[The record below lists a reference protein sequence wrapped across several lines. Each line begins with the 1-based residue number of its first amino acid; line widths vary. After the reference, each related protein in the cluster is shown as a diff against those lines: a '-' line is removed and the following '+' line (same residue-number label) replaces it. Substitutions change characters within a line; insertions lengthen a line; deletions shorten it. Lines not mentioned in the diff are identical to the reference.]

1 MAALA
6 ISGPCVFRSKKG
18 PPASIRRRRCR
29 NTRAPCPRIRQR
41 ALDPRRQPDR
51 GLIGP
56 RGLKHDARL
65 SANRGPTMLKQIA
78 LAAAL
83 LVFFLAGGAEA
94 TRCEDL
100 LKRFGDRLAQPACFE
115 SQDLTTRNGLPGQ
128 LTTPLDNTQVD
139 KDGNPLP
146 AGAWTPRTDR
156 TVIAPDA

>member
-1 MAALA
+1 MM
-6 ISGPCVFRSKKG
+6 
-18 PPASIRRRRCR
+18 
-29 NTRAPCPRIRQR
+29 
-41 ALDPRRQPDR
+41 R
-51 GLIGP
+51 GSRPTG
-56 RGLKHDARL
+56 D
-65 SANRGPTMLKQIA
+65 PTMLKQIA

-115 SQDLTTRNGLPGQ
+115 SQDLTTRNELPGQ

-156 TVIAPDA
+156 TVIAPDALNRTKFGPDLVPGVQLQARIASDPTGQARFLLRLPDKWNGRL